1 MNDSKNKKS
10 NIELASED
18 LFNFAFDRED
28 VKALMSRL
36 PKSSDAERAT
46 IDHELQIL
54 KIISVGWS
62 LSFYLE
68 DSLPKNQ
75 LTAFFWQA
83 VHEFSKSLSQTTE
96 LLIHA
101 DIDFFGTLKERF
113 DVYLNEMQQNPDAP
127 EPAVVI
133 GPKFARL
140 CGNADDVHI
149 VMAGSRM
156 FMSTVGMVKAYLE
169 KIKLR

>member
-1 MNDSKNKKS
+1 MNDSANEKS
-10 NIELASED
+10 NIELAGED
-18 LFNFAFDRED
+18 LFNFAIDRKD

-36 PKSSDAERAT
+36 PEFPDAERAT

-68 DSLPKNQ
+68 DSPQKSQ
-75 LTAFFWQA
+75 ITAFFWQA
-83 VHEFSKSLSQTTE
+83 MHEFSRGLSQTTE
-96 LLIHA
+96 LLVHA
-101 DIDFFGTLKERF
+101 DIDFFGSLKERF
-113 DVYLNEMQQNPDAP
+113 DIYLEKMQQNPEAP

-133 GPKFARL
+133 GPEFARL
-140 CGNADDVHI
+140 CNQDDDVHI
-149 VMAGSRM
+149 VMAGSRI
-156 FMSTVGMVKAYLE
+156 FISTVGMVKAYLE